1 MKKTMI
7 SLFMSVLAAVSLMVY
22 SGCSSLTDA
31 LRDGAEEA
39 LTERAEDIA
48 YSALA
53 PKEQLP
59 PPESPNWGTYMANQA
74 QVVFSYSFAAGG
86 MWLGES
92 DYKPGEYTKFSWN
105 AEGSDKVILE
115 RAFLKRQDD
124 GKEWWRVSWEEG
136 EDSWIYEALF
146 STGDQKELLRL
157 RARDAEGNE
166 GEVPVTKGQAIYIPP
181 AELTEESVAGAT
193 VGKEKLETPAGTFD
207 TDHVIY
213 MAVSGEG
220 QVEWWLTSRV
230 PGGVAKY
237 LISEKS
243 EGVIWTSTLIETGQN
258 ATTVLSSY

>member
-7 SLFMSVLAAVSLMVY
+7 SIFLIVLGAVSLMMYV
-22 SGCSSLTDA
+22 GCSSLTDA
-31 LRDGAEEA
+31 LRNGAEEA

-105 AEGSDKVILE
+105 AEGSDTVILE